1 MDYLWLGVAFMAG
14 LVAGLSVTLRLA
26 TWVHLMLREA
36 IRRERRARDIYQ
48 KALELHYGRR

>member
-14 LVAGLSVTLRLA
+14 LVGGLTVTLRIA
-26 TWVHLMLREA
+26 TWVQFMLMEA
-36 IRRERRARDIYQ
+36 IERERRSKIIYQ